1 MEVSG
6 SDIENGCGN
15 GERHEEEKQ
24 KPGGEASTEE
34 RSLRLFLR
42 GSRAFLKQL
51 SDGMKK
57 KYENK
62 SWPKQMPAI
71 IADES

>member
-1 MEVSG
+1 MIFFLCLQMEVSG

-15 GERHEEEKQ
+15 GEKQEEEKQ

-42 GSRAFLKQL
+42 GSRALLKQRT
-51 SDGMKK
+51 
-57 KYENK
+57 
-62 SWPKQMPAI
+62 A
-71 IADES
+71 

>member
-1 MEVSG
+1 MIFFFVCLQMEVSG
-6 SDIENGCGN
+6 SGIENGCGN

-42 GSRAFLKQL
+42 GSRAF
-51 SDGMKK
+51 
-57 KYENK
+57 
-62 SWPKQMPAI
+62 
-71 IADES
+71 

>member
-6 SDIENGCGN
+6 SDIENCCGN

-57 KYENK
+57 YENK